1 MWWGASGG
9 ASPVLRRD
17 HAARLLSAYK
27 PERHPLVEKGAK
39 TPSQIQTDLMEALQ
53 PYVKHDSVSSSA
65 FADFHRVGA
74 SFESDYDFDQT
85 AESVWG
91 RAAAS
96 EKVDSSDDA
105 YILGMP

>member
-1 MWWGASGG
+1 M
-9 ASPVLRRD
+9 
-17 HAARLLSAYK
+17 LSAYR
-27 PERHPLVEKGAK
+27 PEKHPSVEKGAK
-39 TPSQIQTDLMEALQ
+39 TPEQVRTDLITSLQ
-53 PYVKHDSVSSSA
+53 PYVKQDRVSAKA

-91 RAAAS
+91 RAVAS

-105 YILGMP
+105 LAVLRKALNAVSYTHLTLPTTD